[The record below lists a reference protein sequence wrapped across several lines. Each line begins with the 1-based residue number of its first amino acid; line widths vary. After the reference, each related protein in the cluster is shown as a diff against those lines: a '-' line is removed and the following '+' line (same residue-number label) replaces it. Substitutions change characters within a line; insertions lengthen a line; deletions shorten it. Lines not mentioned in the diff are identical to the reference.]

1 MWKSNKS
8 VYTRGPLFV
17 PHLIQRS
24 SALRVDAIQ
33 PPPHLPSPFDKS
45 DGMIDDL
52 SNENG
57 YRCRLAE

>member
-33 PPPHLPSPFDKS
+33 PPPICL
-45 DGMIDDL
+45 L
-52 SNENG
+52 
-57 YRCRLAE
+57 RLTSLMA